1 MQNTKPS
8 FNNIQKRSEKDS
20 QNRRN
25 ANFVQWKS
33 NKKWKDRA
41 RWFEKEQD
49 EKQMTKN
56 E

>member
-25 ANFVQWKS
+25 AMS
-33 NKKWKDRA
+33 NENQTRN
-41 RWFEKEQD
+41 EKIEQD
-49 EKQMTKN
+49 LKRNKMKN
-56 E
+56 K